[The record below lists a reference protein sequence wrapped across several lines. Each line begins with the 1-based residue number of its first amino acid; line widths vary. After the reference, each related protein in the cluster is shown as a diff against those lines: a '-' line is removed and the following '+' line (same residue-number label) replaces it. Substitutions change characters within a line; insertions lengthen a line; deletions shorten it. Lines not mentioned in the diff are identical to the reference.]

1 MTPTLLSSL
10 AGIALS
16 LIFSYIPGISPR
28 YEALTA
34 TYKRL
39 VMLLLLA
46 VTSLGA
52 FGFACLGWLPFF
64 GDQVSVT
71 CTQQGGVELLTAF
84 VLALVANQS
93 TYLITPKK
101 EASTSASK
109 G

>member
-39 VMLLLLA
+39 VMLFLLA
-46 VTSLGA
+46 VVSTAA

-64 GDQVSVT
+64 GDQISVA

-93 TYLITPKK
+93 TYLITPKTAAK
-101 EASTSASK
+101 PEVLP
-109 G
+109 